1 MVSSLTTA
9 NQQTITDRDALS
21 AIIVHQ
27 FSDNRNKDFAPID
40 ELALLVGS
48 AGAMVKYRLITQRRA
63 PVSATYIGKG
73 NVDELAKLVDQHS
86 AGIVIFNHPLSPV
99 QERNL
104 EKRLQTRVL
113 DRTRLILDIFA
124 QRAVSHAGK
133 LQVELAQLKHLSTRL
148 IRGWTHLERQ
158 KGGIGL
164 RGPGETQLETD
175 RRLIGK
181 RIRSLQ
187 ARLEKV
193 GAHRALQR
201 RARKRIPIP
210 VISLV
215 GYTNAGKSTLFNQ
228 LTQSKVYVADQLFAT
243 LDPIMRKLELPN
255 TGPIILSDTVGF
267 INDLPHALVSAF
279 HSTLEEVV
287 NAQVLLHVMDV
298 SDERADELNEQV
310 NDVLEEIGA
319 GEVPQ
324 ILIYN
329 KIDQVQ
335 LKPNYQAANLNSP
348 AKVWMSALNG
358 EGEELLLQAIADHF
372 IDSHVQLR
380 LKLPP
385 KLAKLRASFYSNQ
398 WVRNEH
404 IDEKDGSMVID
415 LSLTRKEYNQLI
427 TRKDFKECE
436 QL

>member
-1 MVSSLTTA
+1 MVSSLTAA
-9 NQQTITDRDALS
+9 NQQTISDRDPLS

-27 FSDNRNKDFAPID
+27 FSDNRNKDYAPVD

-48 AGAMVKYRLITQRRA
+48 AGAQVKYRLIANRRA
-63 PVSATYIGKG
+63 PVSATYLGKG
-73 NVDELAKLVDQHS
+73 RVDELAQLVDEHS
-86 AGIVIFNHPLSPV
+86 AGLVIVNHPLSPV

-104 EKRLQTRVL
+104 ENRLQTRVL

-187 ARLEKV
+187 SRLEKV

-215 GYTNAGKSTLFNQ
+215 GYTNAGKSTLFNR
-228 LTQSKVYVADQLFAT
+228 LTDSKVYAADQLFAT
-243 LDPIMRKLELPN
+243 LDPVMRKLELPD

-267 INDLPHALVSAF
+267 ISDLPHTLVSAF
-279 HSTLEEVV
+279 HSTLEEVT

-298 SDERADELNEQV
+298 GDERLDELNHQV
-310 NDVLEEIGA
+310 DCVLDEIGA

-324 ILIYN
+324 ILVYN
-329 KIDQVQ
+329 KIDQTD
-335 LKPNYQAANLNSP
+335 LKPNYQPANLHSP
-348 AKVWMSALNG
+348 AKVWVSAING
-358 EGEELLLQAIADHF
+358 SGETLLLQAIADHF
-372 IDSHVQLR
+372 IENHIQLR

-385 KLAKLRASFYSNQ
+385 KLAKLRASFYENQ
-398 WVRNEH
+398 WVRDEFV
-404 IDEKDGSMVID
+404 DEKDGSSVVN
-415 LSLTRKEYNQLI
+415 LSLTRNQYNKLI
-427 TRKDFKECE
+427 SQKDFSECE

>member
-1 MVSSLTTA
+1 MVSSLTA
-9 NQQTITDRDALS
+9 VNQKTITERDSLS

-27 FSDNRNKDFAPID
+27 FSDNRNRNLAAID
-40 ELALLVGS
+40 ELALLVSS
-48 AGAMVKYRLITQRRA
+48 AGADVKFRLIVNRRT

-73 NVDELAKLVDQHS
+73 SVDALADYVNQYS
-86 AGIVIFNHPLSPV
+86 AGLVIFNHPLSPV

-104 EKRLQTRVL
+104 ENRLQTRVL

-133 LQVELAQLKHLSTRL
+133 LQVELAQLKHMSTRL

-215 GYTNAGKSTLFNQ
+215 GYTNAGKSTLFNR
-228 LTQSKVYVADQLFAT
+228 LTESKVYAADQLFAT
-243 LDPIMRKLELPN
+243 LDPVMRKLELPE
-255 TGPIILSDTVGF
+255 TGPVILSDTVGF
-267 INDLPHALVSAF
+267 ISDLPHTLVSAF
-279 HSTLEEVV
+279 HSTLEEVA

-298 SDERADELNEQV
+298 GDERLDELNQQV
-310 NDVLEEIGA
+310 DSVLDEIGA
-319 GEVPQ
+319 GEVTQ
-324 ILIYN
+324 IHVYN
-329 KIDQVQ
+329 KIDQTELQ
-335 LKPNYQAANLNSP
+335 PRYQPANLNTP
-348 AKVWMSALNG
+348 AKVWVSAVNG
-358 EGEELLLQAIADHF
+358 DGEELLLQAIADHF
-372 IDSHVQLR
+372 IDSQVQLCI
-380 LKLPP
+380 KLPP
-385 KLAKLRASFYSNQ
+385 KLARLRASFYANQ
-398 WVRNEH
+398 WIRKESIN
-404 IDEKDGSMVID
+404 EKDGSIVVN
-415 LSLTRKEYNQLI
+415 LSLTRKQYNKLI
-427 TRKDFKECE
+427 SHKDFQDCE
-436 QL
+436 VL

>member
-1 MVSSLTTA
+1 M
-9 NQQTITDRDALS
+9 
-21 AIIVHQ
+21 
-27 FSDNRNKDFAPID
+27 
-40 ELALLVGS
+40 VGS
-48 AGAMVKYRLITQRRA
+48 AGAEVKFRLIANRRT
-63 PVSATYIGKG
+63 PVSATYLGKG
-73 NVDELAKLVDQHS
+73 TVDELADLADQYS
-86 AGIVIFNHPLSPV
+86 AGLVIFNHPLSPV

-187 ARLEKV
+187 TRLEKV

-201 RARKRIPIP
+201 RARTRIPIP

-215 GYTNAGKSTLFNQ
+215 GYTNAGKSTLFNR
-228 LTQSKVYVADQLFAT
+228 LTQSKVYAADQLFAT
-243 LDPIMRKLELPN
+243 LDPVMRKLELPN

-267 INDLPHALVSAF
+267 ISDLPHTLVSAF

-287 NAQVLLHVMDV
+287 NAQVLIHVMDV
-298 SDERADELNEQV
+298 SDERLNDLSQQV
-310 NDVLEEIGA
+310 DNVLEEIGA

-329 KIDQVQ
+329 KIDQTEI
-335 LKPNYQAANLNSP
+335 KPNYQPATANSP
-348 AKVWMSALNG
+348 AKVWVSAVNG
-358 EGEELLLQAIADHF
+358 DGEELLLQAIADHF
-372 IDSHVQLR
+372 INSQIQLR
-380 LKLPP
+380 IKLPP
-385 KLAKLRASFYSNQ
+385 KLAKLRASFYANQ
-398 WVRNEH
+398 FVRSEI
-404 IDEKDGSMVID
+404 IDEKDGSMLFE
-415 LSLTRKEYNQLI
+415 LSLTRKQYNKLTSQ
-427 TRKDFKECE
+427 KDFQDCE
-436 QL
+436 LL